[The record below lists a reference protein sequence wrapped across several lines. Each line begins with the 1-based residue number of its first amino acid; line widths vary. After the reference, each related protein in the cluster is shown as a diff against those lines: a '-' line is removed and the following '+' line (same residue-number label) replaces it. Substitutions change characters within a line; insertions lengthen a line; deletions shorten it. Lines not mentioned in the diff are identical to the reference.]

1 MIAEGFGRFM
11 PQRLYVARSGVRKF
25 LTAGVRRI
33 LQKGA
38 PNRRR
43 QMFGAI
49 PLLIVPFVLY
59 NLGLLG
65 IFGGGDDPWSTE
77 ILSVHMMSGGVF
89 SMTLG
94 DLMVLIGLIF
104 FFAEMVKSTRTTNAS
119 IMDHLLSTF
128 VFVAFLVEFLLVKGA
143 AHSVF
148 FTLMVIALI
157 DVLAGFA
164 VSMRSASRDI
174 NLN

>member
-1 MIAEGFGRFM
+1 
-11 PQRLYVARSGVRKF
+11 
-25 LTAGVRRI
+25 
-33 LQKGA
+33 
-38 PNRRR
+38 
-43 QMFGAI
+43 MFGAV

-65 IFGGGDDPWSTE
+65 LFGGGDEPWMIEMFSFR
-77 ILSVHMMSGGVF
+77 MMSGGVF

-104 FFAEMVKSTRTTNAS
+104 LFIEISKSVRTTNAS
-119 IMDHLLSTF
+119 ILDHLLSTL
-128 VFVAFLVEFLLVKGA
+128 VFIAFLVEFLLVKGA

-148 FTLMVIALI
+148 FTLMIIALF
-157 DVLAGFA
+157 DVLAGFS

>member
-1 MIAEGFGRFM
+1 
-11 PQRLYVARSGVRKF
+11 
-25 LTAGVRRI
+25 
-33 LQKGA
+33 
-38 PNRRR
+38 
-43 QMFGAI
+43 MFGAI

-65 IFGGGDDPWSTE
+65 IFGGGDDPWASQMFS
-77 ILSVHMMSGGVF
+77 IRMMSGGVF

-94 DLMVLIGLIF
+94 DLIVLIGLLLF
-104 FFAEMVKSTRTTNAS
+104 FVEIVKSTRTTNAS

-148 FTLMVIALI
+148 FILMVIALV
-157 DVLAGFA
+157 DVLAGFS
-164 VSMRSASRDI
+164 VSMRAASRDI
-174 NLN
+174 NMG